1 MTLAEALKRDNNNA
15 DVLRLIAAFA
25 VIWGH
30 AYSFVPGPQIPE
42 PIGRL
47 LQFDYAGS
55 LAVIFFF
62 FFSGILVTNSWLS
75 NSSPIRFVLARTLR
89 IFPALVLSATFCV
102 LILAPLLV
110 QIPVEA
116 YFSHTEALSK
126 VLLHPHKDYALPGL
140 FENTPFPS
148 TNGSIWTIRYEIVM
162 YSLLLGAGLCGLFR
176 HKAFASALLGTIVLI
191 FMIYPERI
199 EVLGLSNMNMGGRFP
214 AFFAAG
220 ALFALYKHQI
230 HITAKLVCGLIL
242 LAWICRHGSI
252 FQFVFYPAFLVTLL
266 WLMMTKAV
274 KMVRLPGD
282 FSYGVYVFGWPIQ
295 KAMVQLFP
303 AAGVHAN
310 QALSMAAALGLAIV
324 SWYLLEKPCIGLARK
339 LADRFETKPPV
350 TDGTMTVATVGH
362 AVKPAQCV

>member
-15 DVLRLIAAFA
+15 DLLRLIAAFA

-30 AYSFVPGPQIPE
+30 AYSFVLGPQIPE
-42 PIGRL
+42 PVGRL
-47 LQFDYAGS
+47 LVFDYAGS

-62 FFSGILVTNSWLS
+62 FLSGILVTNSWLS
-75 NSSPIRFVLARTLR
+75 NSSPIRFVLARALR
-89 IFPALVLSATFCV
+89 IFPALILSAVFCV
-102 LILAPLLV
+102 FILAPLLV
-110 QIPVEA
+110 QIPVED
-116 YFSHTEALSK
+116 YFSHTKALSK

-148 TNGSIWTIRYEIVM
+148 ANGSIWTIRYEIVM
-162 YSLLLGAGLCGLFR
+162 YGLLLGAGLCGVFR
-176 HKAFASALLGTIVLI
+176 HKAFASALLGAIVLI
-191 FMIYPERI
+191 FMIDPERI

-230 HITAKLVCGLIL
+230 RITAKLVGGLIL
-242 LAWICRHGSI
+242 LAWLCRHGSI
-252 FQFVFYPAFLVTLL
+252 FQFTFYPAFLMTLL
-266 WLMMTKAV
+266 WLMTTKAV
-274 KMVRLPGD
+274 KAIRLPGD

-303 AAGVHAN
+303 AAGVHVN

-324 SWYLLEKPCIGLARK
+324 SWYVLEKPCIGLARN
-339 LADRFETKPPV
+339 LASRFEARPPV
-350 TDGTMTVATVGH
+350 ADDILTV
-362 AVKPAQCV
+362 VKPVSSAQAA